1 MRWAEE
7 EQAADYQCPPRERGM
22 DVTINGETTRYYFTR
37 ENGINYYKRGIGGME
52 QPTPLNMSQREFRER
67 AESNGATT
75 RNISASEWRKDLENY
90 KKDRKET
97 NDFLNR
103 NEFNRTAK
111 KDTRAER
118 NYNRGARRRK

>member
-1 MRWAEE
+1 MRWVEE

-22 DVTINGETTRYYFTR
+22 DVTLNGETTRYYFTR
-37 ENGINYYKRGIGGME
+37 ENGVNYYKRGIGGME

-75 RNISASEWRKDLENY
+75 KNLSVSEWRKDLENY

-97 NDFLNR
+97 NDFLNQ

>member
-1 MRWAEE
+1 MHIGKRVTVESRNSWAEE
-7 EQAADYQCPPRERGM
+7 
-22 DVTINGETTRYYFTR
+22 
-37 ENGINYYKRGIGGME
+37 E

-75 RNISASEWRKDLENY
+75 RNLSASEWRKDLENY

-97 NDFLNR
+97 NDFLNQ

-111 KDTRAER
+111 KDT
-118 NYNRGARRRK
+118 

>member
-1 MRWAEE
+1 MGGRGANSRLPIHTLEH
-7 EQAADYQCPPRERGM
+7 GM

-37 ENGINYYKRGIGGME
+37 KNGVNYYQRGIDGMP
-52 QPTPLNMSQREFRER
+52 QPTPLNMPQREFRQR
-67 AESNGATT
+67 VESNGATT
-75 RNISASEWRKDLENY
+75 RNISASELRKDLENY

>member
-1 MRWAEE
+1 MGGRGANSRLPIHPLEH
-7 EQAADYQCPPRERGM
+7 GM

-37 ENGINYYKRGIGGME
+37 KNGVNYYQRGIDGMP
-52 QPTPLNMSQREFRER
+52 QPTPLNMPQKEFRQR
-67 AESNGATT
+67 VESNGATT
-75 RNISASEWRKDLENY
+75 RNISASELRKDLENY

>member
-1 MRWAEE
+1 MGGRGANSRLPIHPLEH
-7 EQAADYQCPPRERGM
+7 GM

-37 ENGINYYKRGIGGME
+37 KNGVNYYQRGIDGMP
-52 QPTPLNMSQREFRER
+52 QPTPLNMPQREFLQRV
-67 AESNGATT
+67 ESNGATT

>member
-1 MRWAEE
+1 M
-7 EQAADYQCPPRERGM
+7 PPRERGM

-37 ENGINYYKRGIGGME
+37 KNGVNYYKRGIGGME

-75 RNISASEWRKDLENY
+75 KNLSVSEWRKDLENY

-97 NDFLNR
+97 NDFLNQ

>member
-7 EQAADYQCPPRERGM
+7 EQAADYPCPPRERGM

-75 RNISASEWRKDLENY
+75 RNLSASEWRKDLENY

-97 NDFLNR
+97 NDFLNQ

>member
-1 MRWAEE
+1 
-7 EQAADYQCPPRERGM
+7 
-22 DVTINGETTRYYFTR
+22 
-37 ENGINYYKRGIGGME
+37 ME

-75 RNISASEWRKDLENY
+75 RNILASEWRKDLENY